1 MGKALKVK
9 RAIIFGGN
17 LSEINPEICA
27 KIGKE
32 DFVICA
38 DAGYKFA
45 SANNIKPDLIVGD
58 FDSANFP
65 QNAQCEVIEL
75 PTHKNDTD
83 LQFAINLALEKGY
96 NSFILSGVTGGR
108 LDHTLATLSSLYSLS
123 EKAEECFVW
132 DLNSKVFFVSSK
144 LTLEKPNYD
153 CYFSVFSVTKKSKGV
168 SIVGAEY
175 TLHNARLVNSYPL
188 GVSNEFKNNT
198 VEITVKSGK
207 LLVMVVKNNK

>member
-1 MGKALKVK
+1 MGKALKAK

-17 LSEINPEICA
+17 LSEINNEICNE
-27 KIGKE
+27 ISSE

-45 SANNIKPDLIVGD
+45 FENNIKPDLIVGD
-58 FDSANFP
+58 FDSSLYP
-65 QNAQCEVIEL
+65 QNSDCEVIKL

-96 NSFILSGVTGGR
+96 NNFILSGVTGGR

-123 EKAEECFVW
+123 EKADEAYVW
-132 DLNSKVFFVSSK
+132 DLNSKVFFVKSK
-144 LTLEKPNYD
+144 LVLEKPDYG

-168 SIVGAEY
+168 SIKGAEY
-175 TLHNARLVNSYPL
+175 TLNNSKLLNYYPL
-188 GVSNEFKNNT
+188 GVSNEFKDSR
-198 VEITVKSGK
+198 VEITLKSGR
-207 LLVMVVKNNK
+207 LIVIVVKK